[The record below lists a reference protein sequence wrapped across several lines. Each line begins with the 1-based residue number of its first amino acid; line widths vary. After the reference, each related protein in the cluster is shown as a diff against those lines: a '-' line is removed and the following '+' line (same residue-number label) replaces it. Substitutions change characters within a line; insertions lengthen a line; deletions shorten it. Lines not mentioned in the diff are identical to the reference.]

1 VSREEPQRA
10 SDVFSTLVR
19 TYRRRA
25 RLTQEALA
33 LRTGLSTRTIRN
45 LEAGSLHRPRHATI
59 RLLSEGLGLNDA
71 ESAAFT
77 AAERGTNHAAEAPS
91 PRARTDTLPADLA
104 DFTGRSKLVADVCTA
119 LVETPTS
126 AGSTPCRLVG
136 LSGPPGVGKSALA
149 VRIGHLMRSWF
160 GDGTLYVDMHGLAG
174 RPLDAGDALNQV
186 LRALLGHATSLP
198 DDLDERAALLR
209 ATVAHRRTLIILDDV
224 RSEAH
229 VRPLLPAGSGC
240 AVLLASRR
248 PLTGLDNL
256 VGFDLHVF
264 GPEEAVDLLTAIVG
278 ADRVDA
284 ERAAAERITE
294 LCGKLPLAIRLAGV
308 RLTGR
313 QHWTLT
319 RMADRLTD
327 QHGRLDALEVGDRA
341 VRASIQLSYDSLEAD
356 AKRLFRLLGALCET
370 DVPDWV
376 AAPLLDLADVDADEV
391 LESLVDARLVDVRG
405 LRRPRYLM
413 HSLVRLYA
421 GERSA
426 AEDSPADRAAAI
438 QRLLGAWLY
447 LLERAEPRL
456 PGGLARIG
464 TGGGHRTV
472 VNPAVVAAVQDDPM
486 DWFDTERLAVVAAVN
501 VGCDAALDELVWDV
515 AGCLG
520 RYLELSGD
528 LDLWES
534 VLRRSLVAVRAA
546 GNLRGEA
553 HLLRGMG
560 EIMLDSDRYGPAREA
575 LAAALDRFLEVGEP
589 VGAAHVQRALG
600 VLDRMS
606 GDAQSAMRRF
616 TAALQVF
623 RRNDDPVGHAE
634 TLFSLGALC
643 RDRGRNFQ
651 ALAYYERA
659 LALENTL
666 GNRLNQVLLLSSIGS
681 ALLAEDRVSEAR
693 ATLTKAVELAREVQQ
708 GEAYAL
714 VFLGEA
720 ETRSGDFAAAS
731 TRLASALD
739 IVRRVQDRY
748 GEALA
753 IRALGDL
760 HRASGALEQ
769 SHSALQKALA
779 LWEELESPVQRA
791 RTLVRLGV
799 LQGDL
804 GDPAGA
810 IRTWRSAADIFDRQ
824 GSTEGDRVR
833 VLVRRLSGTLSATS

>member
-1 VSREEPQRA
+1 M
-10 SDVFSTLVR
+10 VR

-25 RLTQEALA
+25 WLTQEALA

-45 LEAGSLHRPRHATI
+45 LEAGNLHRPRSATI

-71 ESAAFT
+71 ESAALT
-77 AAERGTNHAAEAPS
+77 AVGRGTNPTADKAS
-91 PRARTDTLPADLA
+91 PGARTDTLPADLA
-104 DFTGRSKLVADVCTA
+104 DFTGRSKVVADVCGA
-119 LVETPTS
+119 LAETS
-126 AGSTPCRLVG
+126 AGTGSTARRLVG
-136 LSGPPGVGKSALA
+136 LSGAPGVGKTALA
-149 VRIGHLMRSWF
+149 VRIGHLLRSWF

-186 LRALLGHATSLP
+186 LRALLGPTTSLP
-198 DDLDERAALLR
+198 DDVDERAALLR
-209 ATVAHRRTLIILDDV
+209 ATVADRRTLIILDDV

-229 VRPLLPAGSGC
+229 IRPLLPGGSGC
-240 AVLLASRR
+240 AVLTTSRQ

-256 VGFDLHVF
+256 VGFDLRVF

-284 ERAAAERITE
+284 ERAAAHRITQ
-294 LCGKLPLAIRLAGV
+294 LCGNLPLAIRLAGV

-313 QHWTLT
+313 HHWTLA
-319 RMADRLTD
+319 RMVDRLAD

-341 VRASIQLSYDSLEAD
+341 IRASIQLSYDSLDEPAR
-356 AKRLFRLLGALCET
+356 RLFRLFGALCET
-370 DVPDWV
+370 DVPGWV
-376 AAPLLDLADVDADEV
+376 AAPLLELAEVDADDV

-405 LRRPRYLM
+405 LRPRYGM

-426 AEDSPADRAAAI
+426 AEDDPTERAAAVR
-438 QRLLGAWLY
+438 RLLGAWLH
-447 LLERAEPRL
+447 LLELAESGL

-464 TGGGHRTV
+464 TGRGHRTGV
-472 VNPAVVAAVQDDPM
+472 DPAVVAAVRADPM
-486 DWFDTERLAVVAAVN
+486 AWFDAERLALVAAVN
-501 VGCDAALDELVWDV
+501 LGCDAGLDELVWDL

-528 LDLWES
+528 LDRWES
-534 VLRRSLVAVRAA
+534 VLHRSLGAVRAA
-546 GNLRGEA
+546 GNRRGEA
-553 HLLRGMG
+553 HLLRGLG

-575 LAAALDRFLEVGEP
+575 LAAALDRFVEVGEP
-589 VGAAHVQRALG
+589 VGVAHVQRALG
-600 VLDRMS
+600 VLDRMT
-606 GDAQSAMRRF
+606 GDAQSAVRRF
-616 TAALQVF
+616 TAALQAF
-623 RRNDDPVGHAE
+623 RRDDDHVGQAD

-643 RDRGRNFQ
+643 RDQGRNAQ

-659 LALENTL
+659 LALEDTL
-666 GNRLNQVLLLSSIGS
+666 GNRLNQVLLMSSIGS
-681 ALLAEDRVSEAR
+681 ALLAEDRVPEAR
-693 ATLTKAVELAREVQQ
+693 RTLTKAVEMAAEVQQ

-720 ETRSGDFAAAS
+720 ETRSGGFAAAA
-731 TRLASALD
+731 THLASALD

-753 IRALGDL
+753 IRAFGDL
-760 HRASGALEQ
+760 YRASGALER
-769 SHSALQKALA
+769 SYSALNQALA

-799 LQGDL
+799 LQADL

-810 IRTWRSAADIFDRQ
+810 VRTWRAAADIFDRQ
-824 GSTEGDRVR
+824 GSAEGDRVR
-833 VLVRRLSGTLSATS
+833 VLARRLSGTVAATSAT